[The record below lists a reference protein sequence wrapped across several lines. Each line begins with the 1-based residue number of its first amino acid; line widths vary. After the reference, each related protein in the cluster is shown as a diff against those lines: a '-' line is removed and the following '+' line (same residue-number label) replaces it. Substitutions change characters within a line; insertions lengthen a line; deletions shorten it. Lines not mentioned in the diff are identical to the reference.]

1 MDGVP
6 LLNSKSE
13 LCSGP
18 TNTLKKPCCIVWSQL
33 SSKTQM
39 QEEALIMAPENGLPL
54 SIAGLYSVRCP
65 IVQLSSW
72 LPAYIGLYE
81 LAFQVSPQT
90 AMFVFPQS
98 PSCCPL
104 SEHGAPF
111 ILFGPRNLRLE
122 ETFPKGH
129 RVARAT
135 ASGSP
140 RLPATPPPN

>member
-1 MDGVP
+1 MDFP
-6 LLNSKSE
+6 YLLPGS
-13 LCSGP
+13 
-18 TNTLKKPCCIVWSQL
+18 V
-33 SSKTQM
+33 
-39 QEEALIMAPENGLPL
+39 
-54 SIAGLYSVRCP
+54 SVRCP
-65 IVQLSSW
+65 IVELSSW

-81 LAFQVSPQT
+81 LAFHVSPQT
-90 AMFVFPQS
+90 AMFVFAQN

-129 RVARAT
+129 RLVRAM

-140 RLPATPPPN
+140 RLLATPPPN